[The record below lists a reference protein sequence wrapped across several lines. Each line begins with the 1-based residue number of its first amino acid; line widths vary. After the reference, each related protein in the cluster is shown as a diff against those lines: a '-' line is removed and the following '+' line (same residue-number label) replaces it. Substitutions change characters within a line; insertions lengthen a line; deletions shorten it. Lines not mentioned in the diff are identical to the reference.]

1 MPFFIKPLWHE
12 FCNLIL
18 GEVHMSLLWK
28 TTKLGRLSLP
38 GRLARSAAGEGMCDE
53 NFHVTPRMEEY
64 YRELGKDGALGLI
77 ITGHAFVSP
86 EGRRRESQTS
96 AASDTDIP
104 GLRRVA
110 AAAGRDGSRV
120 FLQLSHGGLCCEE
133 ALTGLV
139 PIGPS
144 DAGHAPEYAGRAM
157 RPDEVKRMSGLFAAA
172 AGRAREAGFDGVQLH
187 MGHGFLLS
195 EFLSPCFNHRE
206 DAYGGSQENRTRL
219 AVEVIQAIHAV
230 CGEDYPVIA
239 KINAEDGIE
248 NGLTPELA
256 LVSARMLETAG
267 LAALEVS
274 GGFCFRKKAVDTPM
288 KPVYRNTPE
297 GGCYFRNVTRRFH
310 AELNIPVIMVGGI
323 RVMETAEEI
332 LDREEADIV
341 SMCRPLIRDPSLAR
355 RWRAGERIP
364 SNCLSCN
371 RCVALSR
378 TAAGLGC
385 PAVHS

>member
-1 MPFFIKPLWHE
+1 MRIDIATLFPD
-12 FCNLIL
+12 
-18 GEVHMSLLWK
+18 
-28 TTKLGRLSLP
+28 
-38 GRLARSAAGEGMCDE
+38 MCE
-53 NFHVTPRMEEY
+53 AVLCES
-64 YRELGKDGALGLI
+64 I
-77 ITGHAFVSP
+77 I
-86 EGRRRESQTS
+86 
-96 AASDTDIP
+96 
-104 GLRRVA
+104 
-110 AAAGRDGSRV
+110 
-120 FLQLSHGGLCCEE
+120 
-133 ALTGLV
+133 
-139 PIGPS
+139 
-144 DAGHAPEYAGRAM
+144 
-157 RPDEVKRMSGLFAAA
+157 
-172 AGRAREAGFDGVQLH
+172 GRAREAGFDGVQLH